1 MVRQLWKHPEMGI
14 TQLKGFANDSY
25 QGSIDETLIRNINE
39 LNEDDALWFL
49 RKIKEPQRIKTE
61 GQREINVPIILKTLD
76 TEEII
81 QTEGL
86 LDSGC
91 TTTSISQELV
101 DRMKLNTIKLPRAI
115 TAINADGSINGKITD
130 LVRLEMKIQDHEE
143 ILELAVTNLGKRDI
157 FLGHNWL
164 LHHNPTIDWT
174 NGEIEFNRCPGTCRK
189 RSDVREPEEEINQI
203 ENFEEYDQKED
214 KLLAIHIDT
223 PEYIRAKSN
232 FATDIAEAAQEKRTW
247 KEIVPETYLPYK
259 EVFEKQTFD
268 RLPLR
273 RPWDHAIKLI
283 EGAKGVDCKIYPLNP
298 TEQQQLDE
306 FLKEQ
311 LETGRICPSKS
322 PMASP
327 FFFVKKKDGKL
338 RPVQDYRKLNEM
350 TIKNRYPLPLISELI
365 DQLTRA
371 RYFSKMDV
379 RWGYNNIRIKEGDE
393 WKAAFRTNRG
403 LFEPLV
409 MFFGLTNS
417 PATFQTMMNDIFRE
431 EIAEGWVVIYMDDIL
446 VFSKTLEEHRKQVSR
461 ILEKLRH
468 HQLSLKA
475 EKCYFEKEE
484 IEFLGLIINRNGIQM
499 DPHKV
504 KAVKDWPVPESKRE
518 LQQFLGFVNFY
529 RRFVQG
535 FAKIAKPLMKLTG
548 KNEWLWTE
556 LQQTAFEELKRE
568 VTSKRTLIIPKP
580 GKPFRMET
588 DASDFAIAAILS
600 QEDEKGIW
608 RPVAFISKSLNDAE
622 RNYEIYDK
630 EMLAIMYGFYEW
642 AHYLKGNDQITEVL
656 TDHQNLTFFQKPQ
669 NLNRR
674 QARWI
679 LDLQEYNFKISHRSG
694 KSNTKADLLSRRAD
708 YPKGENDNRDVVL
721 LKEELFRN
729 IEIRLDETSYELLE
743 IRDKVKKIH

>member
-1 MVRQLWKHPEMGI
+1 MILPTEYISLESITYELKKKEGRIRNINLRDKKEKLKPYSPTWMIRQLWKHPEMGI
-14 TQLKGFANDSY
+14 PQLKGFANNSY
-25 QGSIDETLIRNINE
+25 QEPIDETLIRNINE
-39 LNEDDALWFL
+39 LDEEDALWFL
-49 RKIKEPQRIKTE
+49 RKMKEPQRIKTD
-61 GQREINVPIILKTLD
+61 GQREVNVPIILKTLD
-76 TEEII
+76 TEETI

-115 TAINADGSINGKITD
+115 TAVNADGSINGKITD
-130 LVRLEMKIQDHEE
+130 LVHLEMKIQDHEE
-143 ILELAVTNLGKRDI
+143 ILEFAVTNLGKQDI
-157 FLGHNWL
+157 FLGHDWL

-174 NGEIEFNRCPGTCRK
+174 SGKIEFNRCPGACRK
-189 RSDVREPEEEINQI
+189 GSIVEEPEEEINQI
-203 ENFEEYDQKED
+203 KDFEDYDLKED
-214 KLLAIHIDT
+214 KLLAIQIDL

-232 FATDIAEAAQEKRTW
+232 FATDIAEANQEKRTW
-247 KEIVPETYLPYK
+247 KEIVPKTYLPYK

-268 RLPLR
+268 QLPPR
-273 RPWDHAIKLI
+273 RPWDHAIELI

-322 PMASP
+322 PMVSP
-327 FFFVKKKDGKL
+327 FFFVKKKDRKL

-365 DQLTRA
+365 DQLTGA
-371 RYFSKMDV
+371 KYFSKMDV

-403 LFEPLV
+403 LFEPLI

-431 EIAEGWVVIYMDDIL
+431 EIVEGWVVIYMDDIL
-446 VFSKTLEEHRKQVSR
+446 VFSKNLEEHRKQVSR
-461 ILEKLRH
+461 ILEKLRR

-484 IEFLGLIINRNGIQM
+484 IEFLGLIITRNGIQM

-504 KAVKDWPVPESKRE
+504 KAVRDWPVPKSQRE

-529 RRFVQG
+529 RRFIQG
-535 FAKIAKPLMKLTG
+535 FAKIAKPLTKLTG
-548 KNEWLWTE
+548 KSEWLWTE
-556 LQQTAFEELKRE
+556 LQQTAFEELKKE
-568 VTSKRTLIIPKP
+568 VTSERTLIIPKP
-580 GKPFRMET
+580 EKPFRMET

-600 QEDEKGIW
+600 QEDDKGIW
-608 RPVAFISKSLNDAE
+608 
-622 RNYEIYDK
+622 
-630 EMLAIMYGFYEW
+630 
-642 AHYLKGNDQITEVL
+642 
-656 TDHQNLTFFQKPQ
+656 
-669 NLNRR
+669 
-674 QARWI
+674 
-679 LDLQEYNFKISHRSG
+679 
-694 KSNTKADLLSRRAD
+694 
-708 YPKGENDNRDVVL
+708 
-721 LKEELFRN
+721 
-729 IEIRLDETSYELLE
+729 
-743 IRDKVKKIH
+743 